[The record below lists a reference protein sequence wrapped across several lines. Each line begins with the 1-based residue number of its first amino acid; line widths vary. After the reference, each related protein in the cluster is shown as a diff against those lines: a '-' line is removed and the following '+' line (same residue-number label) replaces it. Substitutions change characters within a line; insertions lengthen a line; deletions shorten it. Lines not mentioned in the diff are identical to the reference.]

1 VTTQDGWPLAEAAV
15 TVLDAAGHQVGR
27 TATDSTGAFRS
38 AVPGAGAATVIVAA
52 PGYLPQARAA
62 HVPSRGWFD
71 LSQVVLARAE
81 EAVLPATGAWVI
93 DPAHSIVRA
102 TARHLGLS
110 RVDGRFTAFAR
121 TLLVADPVEDSAVEV
136 SIEASSIDT
145 ANAERDAHLRSAD
158 FLDAEQFPSLHY
170 RSTGVVRHDD
180 EHWTLHGLL
189 TIRDI
194 TREVPLQVT
203 YAGTAPDPWG
213 GTRMAFVAS
222 AELARADYEMRW
234 NMGLPTGLALVGPT
248 LRIDL
253 EVQAVQAVQVP
264 DAASSGTHAAQ

>member
-1 VTTQDGWPLAEAAV
+1 VTTQDGWPVAEATV
-15 TVLDAAGHQVGR
+15 TVLDATGRQVAR
-27 TATDSTGAFRS
+27 TATDASGVFRS
-38 AVPGAGAATVIVAA
+38 TVPGSSAVTVILAA
-52 PGYLPQARAA
+52 PGHLPQARAA
-62 HVPSRGWFD
+62 QVPPRGSFD

-81 EAVLPATGAWVI
+81 EAVLPATGLWTI

-110 RVDGRFTAFAR
+110 RVEGRFTAFEGTIR
-121 TLLVADPVEDSAVEV
+121 VADPVEASAVEV
-136 SIEASSIDT
+136 SIAAASIDT
-145 ANAERDAHLRSAD
+145 ANTDRDAHLRSAD
-158 FLDAEQFPSLHY
+158 FLDAEQFPSLTY

-180 EHWTLHGLL
+180 EHWTIHGLL

-194 TREVPLQVT
+194 TREVPLDVT

-222 AELARADYEMRW
+222 AQLARADYEMRW

-253 EVQAVQAVQVP
+253 EVQAVRRQP
-264 DAASSGTHAAQ
+264 DAASPGTLPAQ